1 MEEYPNWGSESSGGS
16 DLPRPRKKTAQDS
29 APELPRTPAP
39 QSDLP
44 PAFSQPQSAPQVT
57 PAPKPVTPPSQPSGP
72 EKPHTPAKP
81 EQPADDRKSYGRDT
95 MQFRTPFRDTE
106 FDTDFERRRAAPLP
120 PSQPNKAK
128 PAQNHAPRK
137 KPQEQGKPVPQNAA
151 PRKKPQEQGK
161 PVPQNAAPRKKP
173 QEQRKPA
180 VQRPAQPAPAK
191 PKKRRLNPFGRFLRG
206 MAVLAASLFLVYSC
220 ISLFL
225 ISRLERMTGESRSVT
240 DGALDASY
248 VTSIL
253 LIGTDARNASERGRS
268 DSMIL
273 VSLNSR
279 TKSMYLTSFMRD
291 AYVEIPGHGKDKL
304 NAAYSYGGAALLM
317 DTLELNYG
325 VSVDDC
331 MNVSFSGFAGV
342 IDAFGGVEI
351 TMSDAEAQALN
362 EILISEVNELMGD
375 ARDADLLDGGGSYQL
390 NGKQALSYSRIR
402 YVGNAD
408 FERTSRQREVMT
420 QLFANLKTRMV
431 TAVPELVS
439 SALPHVGTNMSTGEM
454 YLLSLRAPFVL
465 GYDIEQIQIPAD
477 GTWSGQTMGG
487 QSVLMVDFAENKKIL
502 QETVYAATK

>member
-16 DLPRPRKKTAQDS
+16 DLPRPRKKPAQGS
-29 APELPRTPAP
+29 VPETPRIPAP

-44 PAFSQPQSAPQVT
+44 PAFSQPQSAPEV
-57 PAPKPVTPPSQPSGP
+57 PAAPKPVTPPSQPPRP
-72 EKPHTPAKP
+72 EKPPTPAKP
-81 EQPADDRKSYGRDT
+81 EPPADDRKSYGRDT

-120 PSQPNKAK
+120 PSQLNKAK

-137 KPQEQGKPVPQNAA
+137 KPQEQGKPVPQNHA

-161 PVPQNAAPRKKP
+161 PVPQNHAPRRKP

-180 VQRPAQPAPAK
+180 AQRPAQPVPAK

-206 MAVLAASLFLVYSC
+206 VAVFAASLFLVYSC

-487 QSVLMVDFAENKKIL
+487 QSVLTVDFAENKKIL

>member
-1 MEEYPNWGSESSGGS
+1 MEEYPNWGSEYSGGS
-16 DLPRPRKKTAQDS
+16 DLPRPRKKPADS
-29 APELPRTPAP
+29 STPEAPPAHTP

-44 PAFSQPQSAPQVT
+44 PAFSQRHSAKEAHS
-57 PAPKPVTPPSQPSGP
+57 APKPVTPPPQPSGP
-72 EKPHTPAKP
+72 ERPQTSAKAEIPQISPKP
-81 EQPADDRKSYGRDT
+81 EAQLPADDRKSYGRDT

-128 PAQNHAPRK
+128 PVQNHAPRK
-137 KPQEQGKPVPQNAA
+137 KRQEQRKPAPQDT
-151 PRKKPQEQGK
+151 
-161 PVPQNAAPRKKP
+161 APRKKP
-173 QEQRKPA
+173 QEQRKP
-180 VQRPAQPAPAK
+180 VPKRPAQAAPAK
-191 PKKRRLNPFGRFLRG
+191 QKKRRLNPFGRFLRG
-206 MAVLAASLFLVYSC
+206 VAVLAASLFLVYSC

-253 LIGTDARNASERGRS
+253 LIGTDARNVNERGRS

-375 ARDADLLDGGGSYQL
+375 ARDADLLDGGGSYRL

-487 QSVLMVDFAENKKIL
+487 QSVLTVDFAENKKIL

>member
-1 MEEYPNWGSESSGGS
+1 MEEYPNWGSERSGGS
-16 DLPRPRKKTAQDS
+16 DLPRPRKKPADGST
-29 APELPRTPAP
+29 PEAPRTPAP

-44 PAFSQPQSAPQVT
+44 PAFSQPQSAPEA
-57 PAPKPVTPPSQPSGP
+57 PAAPKPVSPPPQPHRP
-72 EKPHTPAKP
+72 EKPQTPVKP
-81 EQPADDRKSYGRDT
+81 EPPADDRKSYGRDT

-137 KPQEQGKPVPQNAA
+137 KPQEQGKPVPKRPVQAA
-151 PRKKPQEQGK
+151 P
-161 PVPQNAAPRKKP
+161 
-173 QEQRKPA
+173 
-180 VQRPAQPAPAK
+180 PAK
-191 PKKRRLNPFGRFLRG
+191 KKRRLNPFGRFLRG

-253 LIGTDARNASERGRS
+253 LIGTDARDASERGRS

-279 TKSMYLTSFMRD
+279 TKTMYLTSFMRD

-477 GTWSGQTMGG
+477 GTWSGQNAGG
-487 QSVLMVDFAENKKIL
+487 QSVLTVDFAENKKIL